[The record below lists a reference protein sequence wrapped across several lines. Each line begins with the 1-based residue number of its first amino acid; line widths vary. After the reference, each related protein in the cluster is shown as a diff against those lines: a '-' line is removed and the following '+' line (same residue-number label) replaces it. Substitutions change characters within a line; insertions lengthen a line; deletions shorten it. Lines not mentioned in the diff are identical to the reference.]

1 MKIRL
6 VIASLV
12 CALAAGS
19 FVHAA
24 EAETELGKKM
34 EKMGGAFRA
43 LRRQITDASKNAD
56 SLAKLATIKENAM
69 ASLKL
74 EPAMKADKPAADQKK
89 FVADYQAEM
98 KKFIEQVTK
107 VEVALKANN
116 NAEAEKLL
124 AGVGDAQ
131 KAGHKQFKKADEK
144 KK

>member
-43 LRRQITDASKNAD
+43 LRRQIADSSKNAD
-56 SLAKLATIKENAM
+56 SLAKLATIKENAQ
-69 ASLKL
+69 AALKL

-89 FVADYQAEM
+89 FMADYQADM
-98 KKFIEQVTK
+98 KKFIGL
-107 VEVALKANN
+107 VEKTEAALKAGN
-116 NAEAEKLL
+116 NAEAEKLCAQL
-124 AGVGDAQ
+124 GDAQ
-131 KAGHKQFKKADEK
+131 KAGHKQFKKADK
-144 KK
+144 K

>member
-12 CALAAGS
+12 CALAAGP
-19 FVHAA
+19 FLLAA
-24 EAETELGKKM
+24 DAETELGKKM

-43 LRRQITDASKNAD
+43 LRRQVADASKNAD

-69 ASLKL
+69 ASAKL
-74 EPAMKADKPAADQKK
+74 EPAMKAEKPAAEQKK

-98 KKFIEQVTK
+98 KKFIGQVEK
-107 VEVALKANN
+107 VEAALKAGN

-124 AGVGDAQ
+124 ASLGDAQ
-131 KAGHKQFKKADEK
+131 KAGHKQFKKADK
-144 KK
+144 K